1 MVTTFF
7 NNNPSIVKS
16 MDQTE
21 SPTILQDSF
30 NRIARKLR
38 ISVTD
43 KCNMKC
49 IYCMPNGNIKWIDN
63 KEILSFKEIIRIV
76 SIFTNLNV
84 TKIRLTGG
92 EPLLRPSI
100 ENLIRD
106 LIKIQNIGSIS
117 MTTNGF
123 LLEEKIDQLKSAGL
137 TSLNISLD
145 TFREERF
152 RTLNGISNLNKVLRS
167 IQKASELGLKI
178 KINTVIIRNWNDDE
192 IINFVKF
199 AKDTGITVRFI
210 EFMPLDGSGIWNYN
224 LVVTKKEIIKI
235 IESNF
240 HNVISLDKTNSCPSD
255 PATVYNFDDG
265 KAKIGFIPSITDPFC
280 SNCDRIRLTSD
291 GRFLT
296 CLFEKEGYDLKKM
309 IRSAKATDQQIIDYI
324 VNCYKKKPEGIVELI
339 RINELRPTLNL
350 MHTIG
355 G

>member
-1 MVTTFF
+1 L
-7 NNNPSIVKS
+7 I
-16 MDQTE
+16 QTN
-21 SPTILQDSF
+21 SPKILKDSF
-30 NRIARKLR
+30 NRVARKLR

-49 IYCMPNGNIKWIDN
+49 IYCMPDGNIKWIDS
-63 KEILSFKEIIRIV
+63 KEILNFQEIIRIV
-76 SIFTNLNV
+76 SIFTHLGI

-92 EPLLRPSI
+92 EPLLRPSL
-100 ENLIRD
+100 ENLISD
-106 LIKIQNIGSIS
+106 LIKIQNIRTIS

-123 LLEEKIDQLKSAGL
+123 LLEEKINQLKSAGL
-137 TSLNISLD
+137 NSLNISLD

-152 RTLNGISNLNKVLRS
+152 RTLNGISNLNKVIRG

-199 AKDTGITVRFI
+199 AKDTGLIVRFI
-210 EFMPLDGSGIWNYN
+210 EFMPLDGLGIWNRN

-235 IESNF
+235 IESSF
-240 HNVISLDKTNSCPSD
+240 GNVISLNENNSYQSD

-265 KAKIGFIPSITDPFC
+265 KGQIGFIPSITEPFC

-309 IRSAKATDQQIIDYI
+309 IRNAKTDEEIVEYI

-339 RINELRPTLNL
+339 RINGLRPTLNL

>member
-16 MDQTE
+16 IDQTK
-21 SPTILQDSF
+21 SHKILKDSF
-30 NRIARKLR
+30 NRLARKLR

-49 IYCMPNGNIKWIDN
+49 IYCMPNGNIKWIDS

-76 SIFTNLNV
+76 SIFTNLGV

-106 LIKIQNIGSIS
+106 LIKIQNIESIS

-123 LLEEKIDQLKSAGL
+123 LLEEKINQLKSAGL
-137 TSLNISLD
+137 SSLNISLD

-167 IQKASELGLKI
+167 IQKASELG
-178 KINTVIIRNWNDDE
+178 
-192 IINFVKF
+192 
-199 AKDTGITVRFI
+199 
-210 EFMPLDGSGIWNYN
+210 
-224 LVVTKKEIIKI
+224 IKI
-235 IESNF
+235 IESSF
-240 HNVISLDKTNSCPSD
+240 DNVISLDENNSCPSD
-255 PATVYNFDDG
+255 PATVYNIDDG
-265 KAKIGFIPSITDPFC
+265 KGKIGFIPSITEPFC

>member
-1 MVTTFF
+1 M
-7 NNNPSIVKS
+7 I
-16 MDQTE
+16 QTN
-21 SPTILQDSF
+21 SPKILKDSF
-30 NRIARKLR
+30 NRVARKLR

-49 IYCMPNGNIKWIDN
+49 IYCMPDGNIKWIDS
-63 KEILSFKEIIRIV
+63 KEILNFQEIIRIV
-76 SIFTNLNV
+76 SIFTHLGI

-92 EPLLRPSI
+92 EPLLRPSL
-100 ENLIRD
+100 ENLISD
-106 LIKIQNIGSIS
+106 LIKIQNIRTIS

-123 LLEEKIDQLKSAGL
+123 LLEEKINQLKSAGL
-137 TSLNISLD
+137 NSLNISLD

-152 RTLNGISNLNKVLRS
+152 RTLNGISNLNKVIRG

-199 AKDTGITVRFI
+199 AKDTGLIVRFI
-210 EFMPLDGSGIWNYN
+210 EFMPLDGLGIWNRN

-235 IESNF
+235 IESSF
-240 HNVISLDKTNSCPSD
+240 GNVISLNENNSYQSD

-265 KAKIGFIPSITDPFC
+265 KGQIGFIPSITESFC

-309 IRSAKATDQQIIDYI
+309 IRNAKTDEEIVEYI

-339 RINELRPTLNL
+339 RINGLRPTLNL

>member
-1 MVTTFF
+1 M
-7 NNNPSIVKS
+7 I
-16 MDQTE
+16 QTN
-21 SPTILQDSF
+21 SPKILKDSF
-30 NRIARKLR
+30 NRVARKLR

-49 IYCMPNGNIKWIDN
+49 IYCMPDGNIKWIDS
-63 KEILSFKEIIRIV
+63 KEILNFQEIIRIV
-76 SIFTNLNV
+76 SIFTHLGI

-92 EPLLRPSI
+92 EPLLRPSL
-100 ENLIRD
+100 ENLISD
-106 LIKIQNIGSIS
+106 LIKIQNIRTIS

-123 LLEEKIDQLKSAGL
+123 LLEEKINQLKSAGL
-137 TSLNISLD
+137 NSLNISLD

-152 RTLNGISNLNKVLRS
+152 RTLNGISNLNKVIRG

-199 AKDTGITVRFI
+199 AKDTGLIVRFI
-210 EFMPLDGSGIWNYN
+210 EFMPLDGLGIWNRN

-235 IESNF
+235 IESSF
-240 HNVISLDKTNSCPSD
+240 GNVISLNENNSYQSD

-265 KAKIGFIPSITDPFC
+265 KGQIGFIPSITEPFC

-309 IRSAKATDQQIIDYI
+309 IRNAKTDEEIVEYI

-339 RINELRPTLNL
+339 RINGLRPTLNL

>member
-1 MVTTFF
+1 MIPT
-7 NNNPSIVKS
+7 KS
-16 MDQTE
+16 HK
-21 SPTILQDSF
+21 ILKDSF
-30 NRIARKLR
+30 NRLARKLR

-49 IYCMPNGNIKWIDN
+49 IYCMPNGNIKWIDS

-76 SIFTNLNV
+76 SIFTNLGV

-106 LIKIQNIGSIS
+106 LIKIQNIESIS

-123 LLEEKIDQLKSAGL
+123 LLEEKINQLKSAGL
-137 TSLNISLD
+137 SSLNISLD

-235 IESNF
+235 IESSF
-240 HNVISLDKTNSCPSD
+240 DNVISLDENNSCPSD
-255 PATVYNFDDG
+255 PATVYNIDDG
-265 KAKIGFIPSITDPFC
+265 KGKIGFIPSITEPFC

-309 IRSAKATDQQIIDYI
+309 IRNAKATDQQIIDYI
-324 VNCYKKKPEGIVELI
+324 VNCYKKKPEGIVKLI